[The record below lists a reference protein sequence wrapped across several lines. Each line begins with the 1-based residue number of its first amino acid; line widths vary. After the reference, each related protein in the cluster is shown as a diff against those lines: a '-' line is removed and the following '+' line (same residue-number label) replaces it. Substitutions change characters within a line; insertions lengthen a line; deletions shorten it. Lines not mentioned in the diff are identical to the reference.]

1 MKKDFIEGINHHDL
15 MCKKHKNVCTVLN
28 HTEQLLILASVI
40 TGCVSICAFASLDGI
55 PIAIASFAV
64 G

>member
-1 MKKDFIEGINHHDL
+1 MKKDFIEEINHHDL

-55 PIAIASFAV
+55 PIAIASFVV

>member
-1 MKKDFIEGINHHDL
+1 

-28 HTEQLLILASVI
+28 RIDQLLILASAI

>member
-1 MKKDFIEGINHHDL
+1 MKKDFIDGINHHDL
-15 MCKKHKNVCTVLN
+15 MCKKHKNVCTVFN
-28 HTEQLLILASVI
+28 RIDQLLILASAI
-40 TGCVSICAFASLDGI
+40 TGCVSICAFASLDDI

>member
-15 MCKKHKNVCTVLN
+15 MCKKHKNICTVLN
-28 HTEQLLILASVI
+28 RIDQLLILASAI

>member
-1 MKKDFIEGINHHDL
+1 MKKYFIEEIYQHDL

-28 HTEQLLILASVI
+28 HIEQLLILASVI

-55 PIAIASFAV
+55 PIAIASFTV
-64 G
+64 R

>member
-1 MKKDFIEGINHHDL
+1 MKKDL

-28 HTEQLLILASVI
+28 HIEQLLTLASVI

-55 PIAIASFAV
+55 PIAIASFTV

>member
-1 MKKDFIEGINHHDL
+1 MKKDL

-28 HTEQLLILASVI
+28 HIEQLLILASVI